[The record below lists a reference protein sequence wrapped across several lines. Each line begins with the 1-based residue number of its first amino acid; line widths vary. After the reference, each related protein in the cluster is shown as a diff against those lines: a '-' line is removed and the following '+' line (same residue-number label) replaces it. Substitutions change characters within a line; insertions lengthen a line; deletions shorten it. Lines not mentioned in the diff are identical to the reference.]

1 MPSESLFQ
9 HKNKLMNGG
18 NVIDDN
24 FREISVENHLEGV
37 TKLVEG
43 SNWEEPT
50 KLNIAKNLVEKIEEL
65 LDGKAHYVECCDRT
79 TQHEKI
85 VIEFNHKKK

>member
-1 MPSESLFQ
+1 MLSESLSLP
-9 HKNKLMNGG
+9 KNKLTTGKM
-18 NVIDDN
+18 IDDN
-24 FREISVENHLEGV
+24 FRKIAVENHLEGV

-43 SNWEEPT
+43 ADWEKPT

-79 TQHEKI
+79 TQHKKI
-85 VIEFNHKKK
+85 VIEFNHTKK

>member
-1 MPSESLFQ
+1 MLSESLSLP
-9 HKNKLMNGG
+9 KNKLMNGG

-24 FREISVENHLEGV
+24 FR
-37 TKLVEG
+37 KL
-43 SNWEEPT
+43 T
-50 KLNIAKNLVEKIEEL
+50 VEKH
-65 LDGKAHYVECCDRT
+65 LDNICTILGGEVKRYICCDRT